1 MSHDTLAALLPCLL
15 TSTVLATV
23 VVVLGTVV
31 RKSST
36 DRTPARVVV
45 PPGWTRTVT
54 RTRRG
59 GLVVRL
65 HRQSAPDRSLDQQP
79 EVSVSR

>member
-1 MSHDTLAALLPCLL
+1 MSHDTLAALLPWLL
-15 TSTVLATV
+15 TLTVLATV
-23 VVVLGTVV
+23 VVLGNVV
-31 RKSST
+31 RDSLT
-36 DRTPARVVV
+36 GRTSARVVA

-65 HRQSAPDRSLDQQP
+65 HRQPTPDRSLEQQP
-79 EVSVSR
+79 VVSGSR

>member
-1 MSHDTLAALLPCLL
+1 MSYDMLAALLPWLL
-15 TSTVLATV
+15 TPTALATV
-23 VVVLGTVV
+23 VVLGNVV
-31 RKSST
+31 RDSFT
-36 DRTPARVVV
+36 GRTSARVVV

-65 HRQSAPDRSLDQQP
+65 HRQPIPDQSLEQHL
-79 EVSVSR
+79 EVSVSG